1 MLRIYDCSN
10 SAESD
15 HGKEHGPIDNDIIR
29 GLKEHARLFDCKFIN
44 KYTMADVIITNDIF
58 PEEIKKSDIPKIK
71 RMDGIYWD
79 NENKHKNIS
88 LNESAE
94 IADHVIFISEYSKK
108 SLNTLYPEVK
118 IKESSVI
125 LNTADNRIFR
135 NGKQEWKIKR
145 GLPAPYINDTYEGVR
160 TLSASCTDWSRK
172 VKRFDSLM
180 QLARL
185 IPEKLYLIGRC
196 DMETPGNVIKLG
208 YISDNNKINDILNDS
223 DVFVNL
229 SYRDAGAKV
238 VCQAV
243 ACGIPVLYAD
253 SGGVSELIDYGM
265 AIPDEKEIYFADD
278 VYELDPIDILKS
290 YNELKNE
297 YRHRINTTRNY
308 MAMISNYYKIITDYG
323 NRKKILDK
331 E

>member
-1 MLRIYDCSN
+1 
-10 SAESD
+10 
-15 HGKEHGPIDNDIIR
+15 
-29 GLKEHARLFDCKFIN
+29 
-44 KYTMADVIITNDIF
+44 
-58 PEEIKKSDIPKIK
+58 
-71 RMDGIYWD
+71 
-79 NENKHKNIS
+79 
-88 LNESAE
+88 
-94 IADHVIFISEYSKK
+94 
-108 SLNTLYPEVK
+108 
-118 IKESSVI
+118 
-125 LNTADNRIFR
+125 
-135 NGKQEWKIKR
+135 
-145 GLPAPYINDTYEGVR
+145 
-160 TLSASCTDWSRK
+160 
-172 VKRFDSLM
+172 M